1 MTYLI
6 DRVATERTVWDRAER
21 ILAERHS
28 RGDIGDDE
36 YTRRLTTLRSGRGGP
51 LVGAA

>member
-6 DRVATERTVWDRAER
+6 DRVVAERTVWDRAER

-36 YTRRLTTLRSGRGGP
+36 YARRLSTLRSGRGGP
-51 LVGAA
+51 PAGAA